1 MDLWEKCFKVVD
13 KTLEKAKLK
22 KEEIGDIILVG
33 GSTRTPK
40 IKQMVKDYFNG
51 KQPLQDINP
60 DEIFA
65 YGAILAINSN
75 LKIHD
80 IISKS
85 IGISIGKG
93 KMDIIV
99 RAGTEIPLPNE
110 KVLAYYKEYSLKRNN
125 KNKMQ
130 IINIYEGYNENASD
144 NKLLGKFSIQLG
156 RNNEEKKI
164 KISMSIDHN
173 SILKVIGFVNNEKNV
188 EQKIDMS
195 INDIDEEE

>member
-1 MDLWEKCFKVVD
+1 MVEK
-13 KTLEKAKLK
+13 
-22 KEEIGDIILVG
+22 
-33 GSTRTPK
+33 
-40 IKQMVKDYFNG
+40 YFN
-51 KQPLQDINP
+51 KKPLQDINP
-60 DEIFA
+60 DEIVA
-65 YGAILAINSN
+65 HGAILAINSN

-110 KVLAYYKEYSLKRNN
+110 KVLAYYKEYLLKRNN

-130 IINIYEGYNENASD
+130 IINIYEGYNKNVSD
-144 NKLLGKFSIQLG
+144 NKLLGMFSIQLG
-156 RNNEEKKI
+156 KNKKKKKI

-173 SILKVIGFVNNEKNV
+173 SILKVIGYVNNEKNV
-188 EQKIDMS
+188 ETKIELLH
-195 INDIDEEE
+195 DEEE

>member
-1 MDLWEKCFKVVD
+1 MKYPSCILKGEYARGTCITVAGAGKGQIQD
-13 KTLEKAKLK
+13 TGAKM
-22 KEEIGDIILVG
+22 IH
-33 GSTRTPK
+33 
-40 IKQMVKDYFNG
+40 
-51 KQPLQDINP
+51 
-60 DEIFA
+60 
-65 YGAILAINSN
+65 LAPHTKSN
-75 LKIHD
+75 

-85 IGISIGKG
+85 IGISIGEG

-99 RAGTEIPLPNE
+99 RAWTEIPLPNE

-130 IINIYEGYNENASD
+130 IINIYEGYNENVSD
-144 NKLLGKFSIQLG
+144 NKLLGMFSIQLG
-156 RNNEEKKI
+156 KNNEEKKI